1 MQMMRSVDRWL
12 LNTIPTWGLVLLIV
26 GGFVIVGVGG
36 FLLMRRLVPSLE
48 THADGRSLSSAFGI
62 SSGLFSFVLAFTI
75 GQLYTNF
82 VRANADAK
90 QEATVLAQVL
100 RTSEGLPG
108 VGVTI
113 RREALDYAREV
124 RGHEWQ
130 LLEHGNAS
138 VRAWQQIDHMYTT
151 LDQARPRSG
160 TNPFFTQTLTR
171 INDLVVARRARLD
184 DANLALPTIFQ
195 VLLLFG
201 AVLALSTTF
210 YFKPFGEGIQVV
222 MIGAAS
228 ALIGTALLVAM
239 MLDYPYSGSIAVP
252 SAPFKVATL
261 VLLSGG

>member
-1 MQMMRSVDRWL
+1 MMRPVDRWL
-12 LNTIPTWGLVLLIV
+12 LNTIPTWGLVVLIV
-26 GGFVIVGVGG
+26 GGFVVVGIGG
-36 FLLMRRLVPSLE
+36 FLLMRKFVPSLE
-48 THADGRSLSSAFGI
+48 THAESRSLSSAFGI

-90 QEATVLAQVL
+90 QEASVLAQVL
-100 RTSEGLPG
+100 RTSDGLPG
-108 VGVTI
+108 VGVMI
-113 RREALDYAREV
+113 RAEALDYAREV
-124 RGHEWQ
+124 RGREWG
-130 LLEHGNAS
+130 LMEHGKAS
-138 VRAWQQIDHMYTT
+138 VRAWQQIDRMYVT
-151 LDQARPRSG
+151 LDRARTTSG

-171 INDLVVARRARLD
+171 INDLVVARRTRID
-184 DANLALPTIFQ
+184 DANLSLPTVFQ

-228 ALIGTALLVAM
+228 ALVGTALLVAM